1 MFFFIVSAK
10 SIFYKSASIFLS
22 SFSLETLAKYPPYR
36 DLVIVYHSV
45 SDEKLKH
52 AQHLFPYRSSKTFIK
67 DVDELSKAFDFIDW
81 ETFLERKTSK
91 NKIGKPKLLLTFDDG
106 YSDFHDVIAPILKQ
120 KGIYAI
126 NFINPKF
133 IDNKDL
139 MWRCKASLLISK
151 IEENKDLL
159 QQISS
164 FKSLKLNP
172 VVSDI
177 KKNLLSIKFENQ
189 NLLDE
194 LATFLN
200 IDFKTYLAQNKVYLT
215 TPELLK
221 LKQDGFGISSHG
233 WDHPLY
239 HELTLDAQLD
249 NTQKSLDFLENLGL
263 NNDSFAF
270 PFTDFRVKNDFFE
283 TLSKANPQLRYT
295 FGAAGLKLDS
305 RFKNLQRI
313 PLEVENYSAKQVIK
327 NEIIYYNLLK
337 LIGKQRI

>member
-1 MFFFIVSAK
+1 MSAK
-10 SIFYKSASIFLS
+10 SIFYKSASTFLG
-22 SFSLETLAKYPPYR
+22 SFSLEKLTTYLPYR
-36 DLVIVYHSV
+36 DVVIVYHSV

-52 AQHLFPYRSSKTFIK
+52 AQHLFPYRSSKAFIK
-67 DVDELSKAFDFIDW
+67 DLDELSKVFDFIDW
-81 ETFLERKTSK
+81 DTFLERKPTK
-91 NKIGKPKLLLTFDDG
+91 NKTGKPKLLLTFDDG

-139 MWRCKASLLISK
+139 MWRCKASLLISE
-151 IEENKDLL
+151 IEENKGL
-159 QQISS
+159 QQQILG

-172 VVSDI
+172 DLSNI
-177 KKNLLSIKFENQ
+177 KQNILSIKFENQ
-189 NLLDE
+189 HLLDE

-215 TPELLK
+215 TNELLK
-221 LKQDGFGISSHG
+221 LKQDGFGISAHG

-239 HELTLDAQLD
+239 HELSLDAQLD
-249 NTQKSLDFLENLGL
+249 NTQKALDFLEDLGL

-270 PFTDFRVKNDFFE
+270 PFTDFGVKNDFFE
-283 TLSKANPQLRYT
+283 KLSKANPRLQYT

-337 LIGKQRI
+337 LIGKHRI